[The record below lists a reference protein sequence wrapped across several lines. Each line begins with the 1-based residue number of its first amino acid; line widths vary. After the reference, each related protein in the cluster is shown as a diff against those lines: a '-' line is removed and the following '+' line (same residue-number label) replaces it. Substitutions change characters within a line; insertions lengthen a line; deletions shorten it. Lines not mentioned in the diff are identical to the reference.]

1 MSTASSSIT
10 LHCHEYPCDPEVG
23 LPGHVLLV
31 LCTLQR
37 EGERSC
43 SPNPSTKKD
52 SKFLSLPGCPGHLQS
67 NAFLHIS
74 SISSAVP
81 ELLQNIS
88 HIDHLPLVAS
98 HTPHLAQDILG
109 SAWSGQLYGC
119 EHSSSHEHVVSK
131 VVATSWPA
139 SPSVVS
145 GARENLRGRTW
156 GGGRCSRS
164 KRLIQSA
171 NRIGIVKN

>member
-1 MSTASSSIT
+1 VTLRLASLVMFS
-10 LHCHEYPCDPEVG
+10 LYF
-23 LPGHVLLV
+23 V
-31 LCTLQR
+31 LCKERGQEVVLQTPPQR
-37 EGERSC
+37 RTANS
-43 SPNPSTKKD
+43 SPCTGS
-52 SKFLSLPGCPGHLQS
+52 PGHLQS

-74 SISSAVP
+74 YISSAVP
-81 ELLQNIS
+81 ELLKNMS

-98 HTPHLAQDILG
+98 HTSYLAQEILD

-119 EHSSSHEHVVSK
+119 EHSSSHAHVVSK
-131 VVATSWPA
+131 VVTSSWPA

-164 KRLIQSA
+164 TRLIQSA
-171 NRIGIVKN
+171 DRSGIVKN